1 MKRLPVPS
9 VLRWIAALGAVLA
22 TTFVL
27 SATAQAHHSAAMFDT
42 TKVVT
47 ITGAIKDIKWANPH
61 VHLEVVAAGAG
72 GAQTVW
78 SVECSPPSILVRRGW
93 SVNSLKA
100 GDTVTMKVNPV
111 RDGGPAAYLL
121 NVTTPSGAV
130 LKDHDY

>member
-9 VLRWIAALGAVLA
+9 VLRRIAAPGAVLA
-22 TTFVL
+22 AAFAL
-27 SATAQAHHSAAMFDT
+27 CGPAQAHHSAAMFDT

-47 ITGAIKDIKWANPH
+47 ITGAIKDIKWTNPH
-61 VHLEVVAAGAG
+61 VYLEVVSAGAG
-72 GAQTVW
+72 GAQTLW
-78 SVECSPPSILVRRGW
+78 SIECSPPSILVRRGW
-93 SVNSLKA
+93 SARSLKA
-100 GDTVTMKVNPV
+100 GDTITLKVNPL

>member
-9 VLRWIAALGAVLA
+9 TLRLSVATGALFAAAL
-22 TTFVL
+22 L
-27 SATAQAHHSAAMFDT
+27 SAPAQAHHSAAMFDT

-47 ITGAIKDIKWANPH
+47 ITGAIKDIKWTNPH
-61 VHLEVVAAGAG
+61 VYLAVVSAGAD
-72 GAQTVW
+72 GAQTIW

-93 SVNSLKA
+93 SAHSLKT
-100 GDTVTMKVNPV
+100 GDTVTLKVNPL